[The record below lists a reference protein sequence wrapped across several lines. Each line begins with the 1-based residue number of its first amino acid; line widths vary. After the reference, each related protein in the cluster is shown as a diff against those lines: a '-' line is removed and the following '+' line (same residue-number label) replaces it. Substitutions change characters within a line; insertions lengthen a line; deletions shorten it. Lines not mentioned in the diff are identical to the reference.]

1 MFRSATQRGMVCAA
15 AFCCAAHLN
24 AQELDTHIHAFSR
37 SVFGPS
43 AQTAPLALAATNLT
57 VTAVTLDGQPA
68 GWVFRTDQVPPA
80 CKGKRGQI
88 AILVA
93 LDTRAQ
99 IKEVSLLSHKEDMKY
114 FGRIKKAFYA
124 QFSGRH
130 AASDYSQIDAVT
142 QATLSSR
149 AIIRDIMEGSRNVAA
164 LPEIASLLTDG
175 PPLLGDLVTK
185 TPAP

>member
-15 AFCCAAHLN
+15 ALCCAAHLN
-24 AQELDTHIHAFSR
+24 AQESDSHVTAFCR
-37 SVFGPS
+37 SVFGD
-43 AQTAPLALAATNLT
+43 AARAAPLTLATTNLT

-114 FGRIKKAFYA
+114 FGRIKKAFYE
-124 QFSGRH
+124 QFRGRQ
-130 AASDYSQIDAVT
+130 AGSDYARIDAVT

-149 AIIRDIMEGSRNVAA
+149 AIIRDIMEGARNVIA
-164 LPEIASLLTDG
+164 LPAVATNLSTARPMLS
-175 PPLLGDLVTK
+175 DLAQK